1 MRTYDN
7 IQKIVI
13 GQGDDYV
20 NVCLIDYPDFKNSY
34 VIIPTDLG
42 KQQAPDV
49 DPKAIKQISFTGNLN
64 QRARAIMFFII
75 KETKETIVD
84 FSQKT
89 VKDL

>member
-7 IQKIVI
+7 IQKIVT

-42 KQQAPDV
+42 KQQALDV
-49 DPKAIKQISFTGNLN
+49 DPKAIKQTNFTGNLN
-64 QRARAIMFFII
+64 QRARAIIFFII
-75 KETKETIVD
+75 KEAKETIVD
-84 FSQKT
+84 FSQET
-89 VKDL
+89 LKDL

>member
-7 IQKIVI
+7 IQKILT

-20 NVCLIDYPDFKNSY
+20 NVCLIDYPDFKNPY
-34 VIIPTDLG
+34 LVIPTDLG

>member
-7 IQKIVI
+7 IRKIVT

-42 KQQAPDV
+42 KQQALDV
-49 DPKAIKQISFTGNLN
+49 DPKAIKQTNFTGNLN
-64 QRARAIMFFII
+64 QRARAIIFFII
-75 KETKETIVD
+75 KEAKETIVD
-84 FSQKT
+84 FSQET
-89 VKDL
+89 LKDL